1 MNGDIAVFDPPL
13 PTGDIAFLGDANSIA
28 HESAAPALAGAPG
41 FAFARIMEAPD
52 GRRHVHHSSAHDIA
66 SDNRIMPQ
74 ESWLSTHRFE
84 ASCETPTIRAV
95 LSHRAYPVDLA
106 KERQWELK
114 DSVMVEV
121 IQ

>member
-1 MNGDIAVFDPPL
+1 MESPNG
-13 PTGDIAFLGDANSIA
+13 
-28 HESAAPALAGAPG
+28 E
-41 FAFARIMEAPD
+41 
-52 GRRHVHHSSAHDIA
+52 RHVHHSSANDIV

-74 ESWLSTHRFE
+74 ESWTSTHLFS
-84 ASCETPTIRAV
+84 ATCESPTTRAV
-95 LSHRAYPVDLA
+95 LSHRAYPPSLA